1 MDQYIKDQV
10 AMTLKTVP
18 FHLARSFFIPC
29 ENAETRAFRE
39 KVGYIRGVCHPNER
53 YDLLKE
59 ANIEWVRFD
68 IPFPFEKD
76 GSVASDYE
84 SFKERCRGYKEHGIK
99 VMAVSPFPKHFTD
112 AGMDTR
118 GNDEALKKVAE
129 FMIEDL
135 QGYIDGVQIANE
147 CGIPHFTIPYTVAE
161 CAEFI
166 GKTAMYMYPKRG
178 DIIVGYNSGGPQA
191 DLHARMKPW
200 FRYMDYVGFDLYM
213 GCFMNMPGFLW
224 VFDAI
229 ARYLWSLSGKP
240 VLLEEFG
247 YISDG
252 APKTK
257 AQKKRILEKYG
268 VSSEKEAY
276 ADIER
281 FIDKL
286 PEAFRYM
293 IRFTQPDVSKQGDR
307 IFKSDLVNHL
317 YCELPKLTKIP
328 GFPHTPEGQANF
340 FKVLIPRLHDKKF
353 MAGSI
358 VYCWSDSDR
367 CYYCGQE
374 DCPTETRWGL
384 VDRFS
389 LPKPS
394 FYAVQEVFGKIAG
407 RERSC

>member
-1 MDQYIKDQV
+1 MDQFIIDQI
-10 AMTLKTVP
+10 AMSLRAIP
-18 FHLARSFFIPC
+18 YHLARSFFIPG
-29 ENAETRAFRE
+29 ENEETRAFRE
-39 KVGYIRGVCHPNER
+39 KVGYICGVCHPHEE

-68 IPFPFEKD
+68 IPFPFERD
-76 GSVASDYE
+76 GSVSPSYE
-84 SFKERCRGYKEHGIK
+84 DFKKRCKGYRDRDIK

-118 GNDEALKKVAE
+118 GNDANLKKVAE

-135 QGYIDGVQIANE
+135 QGYVNGIQITNE
-147 CGIPHFTIPYTVAE
+147 SGIPHFTIPYTVAE

-178 DIIVGYNSGGPQA
+178 DIVIGYNSGGPQA
-191 DLHARMKPW
+191 DLHVRMKPW

-240 VLLEEFG
+240 ILLEEFG

-257 AQKKRILEKYG
+257 DQKKIILQKYG

-276 ADIER
+276 RDIVH

-286 PEAFRYM
+286 PRDFQHM
-293 IRFTQPDVSKQGDR
+293 IRFTQPDEAKQGDR
-307 IFKSDLVNHL
+307 IFKSDLINHL
-317 YCELPKLTKIP
+317 YCELPRLTKIP
-328 GFPHTPEGQANF
+328 GFPHTQEGQAKF
-340 FKVLIPRLHDKKF
+340 FKVMIPRLYEKKF

-358 VYCWSDSDR
+358 VYCWADSDK

-374 DCPTETRWGL
+374 ECPTETRWGL
-384 VDRFS
+384 VDRFAK
-389 LPKPS
+389 PKAS
-394 FYAVQEVFGKIAG
+394 FYAVRDAFGFI
-407 RERSC
+407 RENR